1 MPTFVG
7 VPGVVGAQA
16 QNNSGGFFSSL
27 FSPSAA
33 TNPIGQG
40 LAAIGSTSV
49 GSSNLNPFNAASTV
63 GNAIG
68 TTASTAASSISSYF
82 YRGVVIILGFI
93 FVGIGLSMF
102 RNPAQTVVE
111 STKTVA
117 RAARIKK

>member
-27 FSPSAA
+27 LSPNASI
-33 TNPIGQG
+33 NPIGQG

-49 GSSNLNPFNAASTV
+49 GSSNLNPLNAASTV

-68 TTASTAASSISSYF
+68 NTASTAASNISGYF
-82 YRGVVIILGFI
+82 YRGIVVILGFI
-93 FVGIGLSMF
+93 FVGVGLSMF
-102 RNPAQTVVE
+102 KNPTQTVVE